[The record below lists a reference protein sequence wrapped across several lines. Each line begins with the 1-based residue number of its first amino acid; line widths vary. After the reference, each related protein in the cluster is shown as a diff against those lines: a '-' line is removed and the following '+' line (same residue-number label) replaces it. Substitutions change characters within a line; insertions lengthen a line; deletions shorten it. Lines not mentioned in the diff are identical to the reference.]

1 MTDIYNRKYITE
13 DGNEYIVVSSSYVG
27 RDRYEMMINLNNNQ
41 DYFFTKMNDDESEEL
56 EIAEDKELIRDI
68 ISALN

>member
-27 RDRYEMMINLNNNQ
+27 RDRMKYAGKNKYVGN
-41 DYFFTKMNDDESEEL
+41 
-56 EIAEDKELIRDI
+56 
-68 ISALN
+68 